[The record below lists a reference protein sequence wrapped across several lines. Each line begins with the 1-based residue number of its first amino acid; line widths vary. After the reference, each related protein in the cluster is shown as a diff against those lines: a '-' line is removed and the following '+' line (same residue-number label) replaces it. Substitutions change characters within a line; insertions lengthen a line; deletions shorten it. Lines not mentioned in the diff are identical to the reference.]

1 MFGANHIVG
10 QMYGSRTNE
19 NYFNRTLKQKNTD
32 SSLLL
37 LFVVPTTES
46 YGNDRISKTYF
57 IRGPNVSF
65 FLMLLPSLENS
76 VFSVIV
82 IAFIQGFE
90 TFIPVM
96 APIF

>member
-1 MFGANHIVG
+1 MFGASHIVG

-19 NYFNRTLKQKNTD
+19 NYFNSTFKQKNTD
-32 SSLLL
+32 SSLTL
-37 LFVVPTTES
+37 LFIVPTTES
-46 YGNDRISKTYF
+46 HGNERISKTYF
-57 IRGPNVSF
+57 IRSSNVSF
-65 FLMLLPSLENS
+65 FLILLPPLENS

-90 TFIPVM
+90 TFIQVM